1 VQEEWRHQIRHKRS
15 ELFRACDGDERRQQ
29 RRRVADVDQGVED
42 QLDGHEQELGRQLAE
57 QRIPQRPEPVLH
69 GEDRRQPGGHGE
81 QCRSLE
87 LVLWR
92 HLLKPGELLVGGC
105 TPQASNKTFND
116 L

>member
-57 QRIPQRPEPVLH
+57 QRIPQWPEPVLH